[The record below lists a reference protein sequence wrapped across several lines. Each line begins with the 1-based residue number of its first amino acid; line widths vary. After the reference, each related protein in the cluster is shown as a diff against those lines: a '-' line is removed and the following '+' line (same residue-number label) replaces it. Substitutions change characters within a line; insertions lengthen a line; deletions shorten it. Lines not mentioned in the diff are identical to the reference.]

1 MKKAKEQA
9 EKAAKVIFSSLH
21 FCRAQTEKNMFS
33 YICELFF
40 SQEDIQKA
48 AANADKPKKEKSDA
62 LAADSEDNLTPNQ
75 YTEIRK
81 QKLDAKRAQGEN
93 PYPHKFHVSIGIG
106 EFIKQY
112 GKLADGVTHKDDG
125 EVSTAGRIHSFRAS
139 GAKLVFYDL
148 RSEGK
153 IIPLK
158 KM

>member
-1 MKKAKEQA
+1 MKEMKKAKEQA
-9 EKAAKVIFSSLH
+9 EKAAKVTLTPLH
-21 FCRAQTEKNMFS
+21 SFINHSENNMLA
-33 YICELFF
+33 YICERFF
-40 SQEDIQKA
+40 SKENIQKA

-62 LAADSEDNLTPNQ
+62 AAADSEDNLTPNQ

-106 EFIKQY
+106 EFINKY
-112 GKLADGVTHKDDG
+112 GKLEEGVTHKDDG

-153 IIPLK
+153 LCW
-158 KM
+158 